1 MTSALPREPMPG
13 DDPPLV
19 PHMSTLADRL
29 YQRLPE
35 VYRTMDAANDQYAF
49 KRYLAGLLVGA
60 GQVDDTY
67 ERIAGDQPVG
77 PATPEPWALSAD
89 ELEVWRLSRRT
100 RLSALG
106 DPVQADTAWLPWIA
120 QLVGA
125 RLDPA
130 ASEAERRD
138 TIRYATSGWRGGTRG
153 AIADAAKTALTGTK
167 YALVVPHMVPAF
179 HGGLEPGLVWDISIV
194 TRSSETPDPG
204 AVLDAIA
211 RKGVK
216 PAGAVLHH
224 GVYGATWDQVEAVYP
239 LWSDWDG
246 ATWNELE
253 AAGLT
258 YRAYPGN
265 LLPNPSFEVD
275 TAGWATDYGA
285 NSTLGRVAGGV
296 DGAGMLRVTATAA
309 GTAGTLSTVAP
320 ITAPGSVALGFSIRP
335 DVARSGQVV
344 TEFRDGSFSTISF
357 EVSGFP
363 TLPADEWTRISLDY
377 PLPVGTTQI
386 DFYVQLFSMGAGE
399 IFDLDAA
406 IVRRSA

>member
-19 PHMSTLADRL
+19 PYMSTYADRL

-35 VYRTMDAANDQYAF
+35 VYRTMDSGNAQYAF
-49 KRYLAGLLVGA
+49 KRYLAGMLVGA
-60 GQVDDTY
+60 GQVEDTY
-67 ERIAGDQPVG
+67 VRIAGDQPIG
-77 PATPEPWALSAD
+77 PATPEPWGLAPD
-89 ELEVWRLSRRT
+89 ELAIWRAERRN

-106 DPVQADTAWLPWIA
+106 DPMQADAAWLPWIA

-167 YALVVPHMVPAF
+167 YALIAPHMVPAF
-179 HGGLEPGLVWDISIV
+179 HGGLEPGLVWDITVV
-194 TRSSETPDPG
+194 TRASETPDPG
-204 AVLDAIA
+204 AVLAAIL

-216 PAGAVLHH
+216 PAGARLHH
-224 GVYGATWDQVEAVYP
+224 AVYAATWDQIEAVYP
-239 LWSDWDG
+239 TWADWDS
-246 ATWNELE
+246 ATWDELE

-265 LLPNPSFEVD
+265 LLPNPSFEVN
-275 TAGWATDYGA
+275 TTGWAPDYAA
-285 NSTLGRVAGGV
+285 NSTLGRVVGGV

-309 GTAGTLSTVAP
+309 GTAGVLSTVAP
-320 ITAPGSVALGFSIRP
+320 ITAPGSVAVGFSIRP
-335 DVARSGQVV
+335 DVARSGQTVV
-344 TEFRDGSFSTISF
+344 EFRDAAFNTISF

-363 TLPADEWTRISLDY
+363 TLPADEWTRIGLDY

-386 DFYVQLFSMGAGE
+386 TFYVQLFSMGAGE